1 MGRRQGSGRLRRRCR
16 SLVDRARSDRGAS
29 AIELAILTPLLLLA
43 SFMIIT
49 FAMWFYACHCAL
61 AAAQEGDLVA
71 REDADNP
78 ALSGN
83 WQDAAQSYAI
93 SFYHG
98 LNTSALTSVSATA
111 STAGGYSLADG
122 TVQDVSVTVS
132 GSLNWL
138 WSMAIS
144 ETVSGP
150 EECFHTAASG
160 GTACP

>member
-1 MGRRQGSGRLRRRCR
+1 MDRRQGQGRLRRRCR
-16 SLVDRARSDRGAS
+16 SLVERARSDRGAS
-29 AIELAILTPLLLLA
+29 AIELAILTPLLLLV

-49 FAMWFYACHCAL
+49 FAMWFYACHAAL

-71 REDADNP
+71 REEADNP

-83 WQDAAQSYAI
+83 WQGDAQKYAV

-98 LNTSALTSVSATA
+98 LNTSALTSVSATT
-111 STAGGYSLADG
+111 SWVGGYSAAGG
-122 TVQDVSVTVS
+122 TVQDVSVTVT

-138 WSMAIS
+138 WSMTIS
-144 ETVSGP
+144 ETASGP